1 MGCGAATLANRSP
14 PESCPSPEVPMRC
27 RTVLLLLLAA
37 CAPSSSDQEGD
48 RAELLRLHQLAR
60 TAHLEKRAD
69 LMVAPFAD
77 SIRFVAAGEVAL
89 TSSAANQA
97 RLQAYFDRSTFQA
110 WDDIA
115 PPLLRI
121 SPDGRMAYKIVQK
134 RVRLTAP
141 DSTGRPVAED
151 VVYAWIE
158 IYEKPD
164 DRWILMA
171 VASTDRPG
179 P

>member
-1 MGCGAATLANRSP
+1 MRRRAAP
-14 PESCPSPEVPMRC
+14 F
-27 RTVLLLLLAA
+27 VLLVA
-37 CAPSSSDQEGD
+37 CASPAGDPDGD
-48 RAELLRLHQLAR
+48 RAELLRMHQSAR
-60 TAHLEKRAD
+60 ADHLEKRAD
-69 LMVAPFAD
+69 RMVASFDD
-77 SIRFVAAGEVAL
+77 SVRFVAAGKVTMATRAE
-89 TSSAANQA
+89 NQA

-115 PPLLRI
+115 PPTLRI

-141 DSTGRPVAED
+141 DSTGRRVAED
-151 VVYAWIE
+151 VVYAWVE
-158 IYEKPD
+158 MYEKPD

>member
-1 MGCGAATLANRSP
+1 MRHRAAP
-14 PESCPSPEVPMRC
+14 F
-27 RTVLLLLLAA
+27 LLLAA
-37 CAPSSSDQEGD
+37 CASPSSGTEDD
-48 RAELLRLHQLAR
+48 RAELLRLHELHR

-69 LMVAPFAD
+69 QMVASFDD
-77 SIRFVAAGEVAL
+77 SVRFVAAGGVDVISPAE
-89 TSSAANQA
+89 NQA

-115 PPLLRI
+115 PPILRI

-158 IYEKPD
+158 MYEKPD

-171 VASTDRPG
+171 IASTDRPG

>member
-1 MGCGAATLANRSP
+1 MRHHA
-14 PESCPSPEVPMRC
+14 VPF
-27 RTVLLLLLAA
+27 LLLAA
-37 CAPSSSDQEGD
+37 CAPPSGGTKGD
-48 RAELLRLHQLAR
+48 RAELLRMHEQAR
-60 TAHLEKRAD
+60 ADHLEKRAD
-69 LMVAPFAD
+69 RMVASFAD
-77 SIRFVAAGEVAL
+77 SLRFVAAGEV
-89 TSSAANQA
+89 TIVPPEQNRA

-115 PPLLRI
+115 PPILRI

-141 DSTGRPVAED
+141 DSLGRTVAEH
-151 VVYAWIE
+151 VVYAWVE
-158 IYEKPD
+158 MYEKPA

>member
-1 MGCGAATLANRSP
+1 
-14 PESCPSPEVPMRC
+14 MRH
-27 RTVLLLLLAA
+27 RTAPFLLLAA
-37 CAPSSSDQEGD
+37 CASSSSDLEAD

-60 TAHLEKRAD
+60 TAHFEKRAD
-69 LMVAPFAD
+69 RMVAPFDD
-77 SIRFVAAGEVAL
+77 SLHFVAAGKVTVTSPEV
-89 TSSAANQA
+89 NQA

-115 PPLLRI
+115 PPILRI
-121 SPDGRMAYKIVQK
+121 SPAGRMAYKIVQK
-134 RVRLTAP
+134 RVKLTAP
-141 DSTGRPVAED
+141 DSTGRAVAEH

-158 IYEKPD
+158 MYEKPD
-164 DRWILMA
+164 DRWILTA

>member
-1 MGCGAATLANRSP
+1 
-14 PESCPSPEVPMRC
+14 MR
-27 RTVLLLLLAA
+27 RRAFPFLLLVA
-37 CAPSSSDQEGD
+37 CASPSSGPEGD

-69 LMVAPFAD
+69 LMVAPFDD
-77 SIRFVAAGEVAL
+77 SVRFVAAGEV
-89 TSSAANQA
+89 TVISRTENQA

-115 PPLLRI
+115 PPILRI

-134 RVRLTAP
+134 HVRLTAP
-141 DSTGRPVAED
+141 DSTGRSVAED

-158 IYEKPD
+158 TYEKPD

>member
-1 MGCGAATLANRSP
+1 MRSLMLP
-14 PESCPSPEVPMRC
+14 
-27 RTVLLLLLAA
+27 LLVLAA
-37 CAPSSSDQEGD
+37 CAPRPDLEAD
-48 RAELLRLHQLAR
+48 RAELLRLHQEAR

-69 LMVAPFAD
+69 LMVGPFDD
-77 SIRFVAAGEVAL
+77 SLRFVARGEV
-89 TSSAANQA
+89 SMQSPEANRV

-141 DSTGRPVAED
+141 DSTGRAVAED
-151 VVYAWIE
+151 VVYAWVE
-158 IYEKPD
+158 IYQKPR
-164 DRWILMA
+164 DRWILTT

>member
-1 MGCGAATLANRSP
+1 MRRRA
-14 PESCPSPEVPMRC
+14 VPF
-27 RTVLLLLLAA
+27 LLLVA
-37 CAPSSSDQEGD
+37 CAPSADLEGD
-48 RAELLRLHQLAR
+48 RAELLRLHRLAR

-69 LMVAPFAD
+69 MMVAPFAD
-77 SIRFVAAGEVAL
+77 SLRFVAGGEVTVVSPAE
-89 TSSAANQA
+89 NQA

-115 PPLLRI
+115 PPTLRI

-141 DSTGRPVAED
+141 DSSGRPVAED

-158 IYEKPD
+158 IYEKPE
-164 DRWILMA
+164 DRWVLMA
-171 VASTDRPG
+171 VGSTDRPG